1 MRAFLK
7 FNSGL
12 LRSPAPVQAW
22 LLLLIAVNLVVPLF
36 FLGHLEAQ
44 VAVIVMLISVLLMTG
59 LTALTGFT
67 RLIGLGHIPW
77 VPMVVWLWTRLD
89 QLPADEFFGVWV
101 RVLILLNT
109 ISLVIDTVDVV
120 RYAAGDRS
128 DMCSPST

>member
-7 FNSGL
+7 FNNGL

-22 LLLLIAVNLVVPLF
+22 LLLLIAVNVVVPLF
-36 FLGHLEAQ
+36 FLEHLEAQ
-44 VAVIVMLISVLLMTG
+44 VAVIAMLISMLLMTG

-67 RLIGLGHIPW
+67 RLLGLGHILW

-89 QLPADEFFGVWV
+89 QLPADDFFEMWV
-101 RVLILLNT
+101 RVVILLNT

-120 RYAAGDRS
+120 RYAAGDSS
-128 DMCSPST
+128 DMFPDL

>member
-12 LRSPAPVQAW
+12 LKSPASVQAW

-44 VAVIVMLISVLLMTG
+44 VAVIVMLISMLLMIG

-67 RLIGLGHIPW
+67 RLLGLGHIPW